1 MELPVSGPATLA
13 GIMAVASVQTGEQ
26 KFRLTLNQ
34 AGRFNRVRVVP
45 NKALP
50 VSVEYAEGEPG
61 QNVVVEVEDGGEL
74 GNGKGVEVVKL
85 DSQRQVNF
93 SFKADAT
100 PGKYQVVL
108 RKGVDEKVL
117 EFWVGEDLPVAKR

>member
-26 KFRLTLNQ
+26 KFRLTPNQ
-34 AGRFNRVRVVP
+34 AGRFNRVRVKP
-45 NKALP
+45 STPFP
-50 VSVEYAEGEPG
+50 VEVAYSEGEPG

-74 GNGKGVEVVKL
+74 GNGNGVEVVKL
-85 DSQRQVNF
+85 DTQRRVNF

-117 EFWVGEDLPVAKR
+117 EFWVGPDLPVAKR